1 MLMLHLD
8 YNRISPKSQTTEL
21 GEWVKFECFTITPTR
36 WTFNDGNLPTNAM
49 ILDNRFLY
57 IRDIT
62 VSNKGY
68 YECEGSIKGDDVFY
82 SVGILK
88 VKG

>member
-1 MLMLHLD
+1 M
-8 YNRISPKSQTTEL
+8 
-21 GEWVKFECFTITPTR
+21 
-36 WTFNDGNLPTNAM
+36 WTFNDKNLPTNAI
-49 ILDNRFLY
+49 ILDNEFLY
-57 IRDIT
+57 IYNTT

-82 SVGILK
+82 SIGILK

>member
-1 MLMLHLD
+1 
-8 YNRISPKSQTTEL
+8 
-21 GEWVKFECFTITPTR
+21 
-36 WTFNDGNLPTNAM
+36 M
-49 ILDNRFLY
+49 ILDNSLH
-57 IRDIT
+57 IRNTT